1 MYIYVFKREKANDD
15 SGAGEGLNGFIG
27 LFSTI
32 ICYSRACMDFCIE
45 QRNIHLSHINI
56 II

>member
-1 MYIYVFKREKANDD
+1 MFLRERANDD
-15 SGAGEGLNGFIG
+15 SGAGEGLNGFTG
-27 LFSTI
+27 LFSTN
-32 ICYSRACMDFCIE
+32 ICYSRAWMDFCIE